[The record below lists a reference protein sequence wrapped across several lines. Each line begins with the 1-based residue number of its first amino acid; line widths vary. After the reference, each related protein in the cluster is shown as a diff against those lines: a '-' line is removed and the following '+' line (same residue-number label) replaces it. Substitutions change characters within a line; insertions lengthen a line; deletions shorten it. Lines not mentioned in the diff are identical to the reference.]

1 MQLGTEDRKKTI
13 AAVALAVLAL
23 VLVAMRFIPG
33 SPASAK
39 APTPPWCPRRH
50 PARSTPART
59 TGTRAGAKKK
69 ALSTAPRSLD
79 PTLRY
84 DWLKASEDTK
94 Y

>member
-39 APTPPWCPRRH
+39 APTPAVVPEVASRPV
-50 PARSTPART
+50 APART
-59 TGTRAGAKKK
+59 TGTRA
-69 ALSTAPRSLD
+69 
-79 PTLRY
+79 
-84 DWLKASEDTK
+84 
-94 Y
+94 